1 LPPLEWAVDW
11 YIDKFTPNWRAAG
24 NNRQDQWA
32 VAMMSY
38 GELIVLN
45 GQGTVRM
52 WDRSQQAWSPGTS
65 SFAQWIEELLRE
77 GEAYLKEQ

>member
-1 LPPLEWAVDW
+1 
-11 YIDKFTPNWRAAG
+11 
-24 NNRQDQWA
+24 
-32 VAMMSY
+32 MSY